1 MTFSDIPSLQLI
13 PGAISEIVAN
23 VANSGRLQEGDRYGL
38 MAACLDE
45 ELVEEERLA
54 VNRLLRWVARGKVE
68 IY

>member
-23 VANSGRLQEGDRYGL
+23 VANSGCLQEGDRYGL

-45 ELVEEERLA
+45 ELAEEERLA
-54 VNRLLRWVARGKVE
+54 VNRLLHWIARGKVE
-68 IY
+68 IC